1 MNDFI
6 KYSDYYKYEVKNSNF
21 ICLFKSNKIQILSLK
36 IENDSFDSE
45 ALSGESIEDTRQ
57 TDEEKCK
64 NKKEEEENDNLKKNL
79 ILIKSISNALT
90 TILEE
95 NKKLDNYKEI
105 IKKQSKMVFSA
116 NSIPGIS
123 INDYLIRI
131 QTYSGIEKST
141 LILSLILID
150 HLCRKSEL
158 ILSYYNIHRVLF
170 GSILISIKFNED
182 SYYDNKF
189 YSEIAG
195 VKLKELQNI
204 EECFFEMSDF
214 DVYVDQQEF
223 EQYRQYL
230 EDYNEIS
237 QDEKK

>member
-1 MNDFI
+1 MAD
-6 KYSDYYKYEVKNSNF
+6 
-21 ICLFKSNKIQILSLK
+21 
-36 IENDSFDSE
+36 DSFDSE

-64 NKKEEEENDNLKKNL
+64 NKKEEEEYDNLKKNL

-237 QDEKK
+237 QDQKK

>member
-1 MNDFI
+1 M
-6 KYSDYYKYEVKNSNF
+6 SD
-21 ICLFKSNKIQILSLK
+21 
-36 IENDSFDSE
+36 DSFDSE

-57 TDEEKCK
+57 TDEEKGK
-64 NKKEEEENDNLKKNL
+64 NKNKEEDDDEKKNL
-79 ILIKSISNALT
+79 DLIKSISATLT

-123 INDYLIRI
+123 IKDYLIRI

-150 HLCRKSEL
+150 HICKKTEL
-158 ILSYYNIHRVLF
+158 VLTYYNIHRLVF
-170 GSILISIKFNED
+170 TSILISLKFNED
-182 SYYDNKF
+182 TYYDNKF

-195 VKLKELQNI
+195 VKLKELKLLEYTFLALNDFNI
-204 EECFFEMSDF
+204 FVNSN
-214 DVYVDQQEF
+214 EF
-223 EQYRQYL
+223 EKYQQYL
-230 EDYNEIS
+230 EDFNQIR
-237 QDEKK
+237 QKEKS

>member
-1 MNDFI
+1 MAD
-6 KYSDYYKYEVKNSNF
+6 
-21 ICLFKSNKIQILSLK
+21 
-36 IENDSFDSE
+36 DSFDSE

-57 TDEEKCK
+57 TDEEKVK
-64 NKKEEEENDNLKKNL
+64 NKKEEDENDVLKNNLD
-79 ILIKSISNALT
+79 LIKSISNALT

-105 IKKQSKMVFSA
+105 VKKQSKMVFSA

-204 EECFFEMSDF
+204 EESFFEMSNF

-237 QDEKK
+237 KDDKN

>member
-1 MNDFI
+1 MAD
-6 KYSDYYKYEVKNSNF
+6 
-21 ICLFKSNKIQILSLK
+21 
-36 IENDSFDSE
+36 DSFDSE

-57 TDEEKCK
+57 TDEEKGK

-79 ILIKSISNALT
+79 VLIKSISNALT

>member
-1 MNDFI
+1 M
-6 KYSDYYKYEVKNSNF
+6 K
-21 ICLFKSNKIQILSLK
+21 
-36 IENDSFDSE
+36 NDSFDSE
-45 ALSGESIEDTRQ
+45 AMSGESVDDDVETNNQNDKEKGKNGS
-57 TDEEKCK
+57 DEED
-64 NKKEEEENDNLKKNL
+64 KEPKIQNLN
-79 ILIKSISNALT
+79 LIKSISSALT

-105 IKKQSKMVFSA
+105 VKKQSKMIYSA
-116 NSIPGIS
+116 NSIPNIS

-131 QTYSGIEKST
+131 QTYSNIEKST
-141 LILSLILID
+141 LILTLIQID
-150 HLCRKSEL
+150 HICRKADI
-158 ILSYYNIHRVLF
+158 ILTYYNIHRLLF
-170 GSILISIKFNED
+170 GAVLISIKYNED

-237 QDEKK
+237 QDQKK

>member
-1 MNDFI
+1 MAD
-6 KYSDYYKYEVKNSNF
+6 E
-21 ICLFKSNKIQILSLK
+21 
-36 IENDSFDSE
+36 SFDSE

-57 TDEEKCK
+57 TDEEKGK
-64 NKKEEEENDNLKKNL
+64 NKNKEEDEDEKKNL
-79 ILIKSISNALT
+79 DLIKSISATLT

-123 INDYLIRI
+123 IKDYLIRI

-150 HLCRKSEL
+150 HICKKTEL
-158 ILSYYNIHRVLF
+158 VLTYYNIHRLVF
-170 GSILISIKFNED
+170 TSILISLKFNED
-182 SYYDNKF
+182 TYYDNKF

-195 VKLKELQNI
+195 VKLKELKLLEYTFLALNDFNI
-204 EECFFEMSDF
+204 FVNSN
-214 DVYVDQQEF
+214 EF
-223 EQYRQYL
+223 EKYQQYL
-230 EDYNEIS
+230 EDFNQIR
-237 QDEKK
+237 QKEKS